1 MAAVAAGVAATGTV
15 RGGTAEAPVGGA
27 GVDRPAPGAVG
38 ADPAGAV
45 GGRSGRGGAVCGWG
59 ALAAGAAAGRPGM
72 PGVAGVLP
80 ASGLG
85 PVVVGGSRASVM
97 RDVGWCA
104 SVLIP
109 VPLVV
114 PL

>member
-1 MAAVAAGVAATGTV
+1 MAAGAAGVAATGAV
-15 RGGTAEAPVGGA
+15 RGCPAEAPVGGA
-27 GVDRPAPGAVG
+27 GVDCLAPGATG
-38 ADPAGAV
+38 AVPAGAA
-45 GGRSGRGGAVCGWG
+45 GGWAGRGGA
-59 ALAAGAAAGRPGM
+59 AFAPGAAAGRPGM
-72 PGVAGVLP
+72 PGGAGVLP

-85 PVVVGGSRASVM
+85 LVDVGGSRASVM